1 MVKDCMENDHGF
13 VIVFQKELPGG
24 DYEISKKGSYVE
36 IIDFNNLSNGLLGIT
51 VKCINKVSIKDLTQL
66 PDGLNI
72 AQTYPLIDPEVDD
85 QALLA
90 EFSEIP
96 NILSQLVKHPRV
108 EDMQIDI
115 DFNSADSV
123 AYHLAGLI
131 PIPWSYKQNLLEAFD
146 ATQRLNIL
154 SKVHRRNILEI
165 DFIQSM
171 EAHQIFS
178 KPIYRFKYFRSS
190 NNLFFNFIFSRI
202 VT

>member
-1 MVKDCMENDHGF
+1 LKTNNLPVFPLGLVALPGTIQNLQIFEPRYINMVKDCMENDHGF

-154 SKVHRRNILEI
+154 SKYIEDI
-165 DFIQSM
+165 S
-171 EAHQIFS
+171 S
-178 KPIYRFKYFRSS
+178 K
-190 NNLFFNFIFSRI
+190 
-202 VT
+202 

>member
-1 MVKDCMENDHGF
+1 MKTNNLPVFPLGLVALPGTIQNLQIFEPSYINMVKDCMENDHGF

-154 SKVHRRNILEI
+154 SKYIEDI
-165 DFIQSM
+165 S
-171 EAHQIFS
+171 S
-178 KPIYRFKYFRSS
+178 K
-190 NNLFFNFIFSRI
+190 
-202 VT
+202 

>member
-1 MVKDCMENDHGF
+1 MNKVLHNLPKDIPVFPLSNFIIFPKTTVPLNIFEPRYINMVKDCMENDHGF

-154 SKVHRRNILEI
+154 SKYIEDI
-165 DFIQSM
+165 S
-171 EAHQIFS
+171 S
-178 KPIYRFKYFRSS
+178 K
-190 NNLFFNFIFSRI
+190 
-202 VT
+202 

>member
-1 MVKDCMENDHGF
+1 MVKDCMKNDHGF

-108 EDMQIDI
+108 EDMQIDV

-154 SKVHRRNILEI
+154 SKYIEDI
-165 DFIQSM
+165 S
-171 EAHQIFS
+171 S
-178 KPIYRFKYFRSS
+178 K
-190 NNLFFNFIFSRI
+190 
-202 VT
+202 

>member
-1 MVKDCMENDHGF
+1 MIKDCMENDHGF
-13 VIVFQKELPGG
+13 VIVFQKDLGGG

-36 IIDFNNLSNGLLGIT
+36 IIDFNNLPNGLLGIT

-90 EFSEIP
+90 EFSEIS

-108 EDMQIDI
+108 VDMQIEI

-131 PIPWSYKQNLLEAFD
+131 PIPWSHKQNLLEAFD
-146 ATQRLNIL
+146 ASQRLNIL
-154 SKVHRRNILEI
+154 SKYIEEI
-165 DFIQSM
+165 S
-171 EAHQIFS
+171 S
-178 KPIYRFKYFRSS
+178 K
-190 NNLFFNFIFSRI
+190 
-202 VT
+202 

>member
-108 EDMQIDI
+108 EDMQID
-115 DFNSADSV
+115 
-123 AYHLAGLI
+123 
-131 PIPWSYKQNLLEAFD
+131 
-146 ATQRLNIL
+146 
-154 SKVHRRNILEI
+154 
-165 DFIQSM
+165 M
-171 EAHQIFS
+171 
-178 KPIYRFKYFRSS
+178 KPA
-190 NNLFFNFIFSRI
+190 
-202 VT
+202 

>member
-1 MVKDCMENDHGF
+1 LKTNNLPVFPLGLVALPGTIQNLQIFEPRYINMVKDCMENDHGF

-108 EDMQIDI
+108 ENMQIDI

-154 SKVHRRNILEI
+154 SKYIEDI
-165 DFIQSM
+165 S
-171 EAHQIFS
+171 S
-178 KPIYRFKYFRSS
+178 K
-190 NNLFFNFIFSRI
+190 
-202 VT
+202 